1 MQSNFSPP
9 RTASRLMIR
18 KPQLQHG
25 VLVVHG
31 AIALVVIVLVTL
43 TLATMESFLAGD
55 QSLSA
60 RHAVDMTLRGD

>member
-1 MQSNFSPP
+1 
-9 RTASRLMIR
+9 
-18 KPQLQHG
+18 
-25 VLVVHG
+25 VLLVHG